1 MVETDTDERIMVIPL
16 REAKKGPASKR
27 ASLAMT
33 KVREFV
39 SDHMK
44 VPEED
49 VWIDSSTNEEIWSKG
64 IKKPPSKIKVKA
76 IKFEDG
82 IVEVSVP
89 RE

>member
-1 MVETDTDERIMVIPL
+1 MVDTEERIMNIPL
-16 REAKKGPASKR
+16 REAKQTPTSKR
-27 ASLAMT
+27 ASKAM
-33 KVREFV
+33 KLVREFV
-39 SDHMK
+39 SNNMN

-49 VWIDSSTNEEIWSKG
+49 VWIDSSTNEEIWDRG
-64 IKKPPSKIKVKA
+64 LKKPPSKIKVKA

>member
-1 MVETDTDERIMVIPL
+1 MVDTEERIMNIPL
-16 REAKKGPASKR
+16 REVKKSPSSKR
-27 ASLAMT
+27 ASIAM
-33 KVREFV
+33 KQVREFV
-39 SDHMK
+39 SNNMN

-49 VWIDSSTNEEIWSKG
+49 VWIDSSTNEEIWKRG

-82 IVEVSVP
+82 IVEVSIP

>member
-1 MVETDTDERIMVIPL
+1 MVDTDERIMNIPL
-16 REAKKGPASKR
+16 REAKNSPSSKR
-27 ASLAMT
+27 ASRAM
-33 KVREFV
+33 KLIREFV
-39 SDHMK
+39 STNMD
-44 VPEED
+44 VPKED
-49 VWIDSSTNEEIWSKG
+49 VWIDSSTNEEIWSRG

>member
-1 MVETDTDERIMVIPL
+1 MVDTEERIINIPL
-16 REAKKGPASKR
+16 REVKKSPSSKR
-27 ASLAMT
+27 ASIAM
-33 KVREFV
+33 KQVREFV
-39 SDHMK
+39 SNNMN

-49 VWIDSSTNEEIWSKG
+49 VWIDSSTNEEIWKRG

-82 IVEVSVP
+82 IVEVSIP

>member
-1 MVETDTDERIMVIPL
+1 MVDTEERIMNIPL
-16 REAKKGPASKR
+16 REAKQTPKSKR
-27 ASLAMT
+27 ASKAM
-33 KVREFV
+33 KVVREFV
-39 SDHMK
+39 SNHMN

-49 VWIDSSTNEEIWSKG
+49 VWIDSSTNEEIWSRG

-82 IVEVSVP
+82 IVEVSIP